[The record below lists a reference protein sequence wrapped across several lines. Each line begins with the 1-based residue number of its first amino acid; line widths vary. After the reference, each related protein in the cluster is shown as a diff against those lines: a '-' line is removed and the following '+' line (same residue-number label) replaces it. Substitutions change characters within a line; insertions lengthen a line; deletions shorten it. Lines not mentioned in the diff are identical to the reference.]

1 MTREEYF
8 ENLNSV
14 NVLQKQKAKND
25 NKLKVQQT
33 YDHLNERASKKEN
46 FWYNNATRK
55 KAAKYIVNNNMTIE
69 QATKKAQG
77 DAKRNIAAMLAI
89 YGSITMAELYALRK
103 F

>member
-55 KAAKYIVNNNMTIE
+55 KAAKYIVNNNITIE

-89 YGSITMAELYALRK
+89 YGSITMAELCALRK